1 MENKLNVSI
10 QQKSKM
16 ENKLNISIQQ
26 KSKVAISLGASK
38 EIMTNDY
45 NKLIHL
51 PQLNSTELKDNTTLT
66 LEVGNTLELKQ
77 NANTI
82 SLVTGENILGLN
94 YGETSTIKQYIDDKI
109 QTIHTAEEKSVNTK
123 AGDYIFI
130 STEE

>member
-1 MENKLNVSI
+1 
-10 QQKSKM
+10 M